1 MVDFKIWIKTFD
13 KEEEIQSFC
22 VFHFRK
28 LKSFI
33 RTKHSYVNI
42 PIMTMKPVKYF
53 KESPLQDLCAWASV

>member
-53 KESPLQDLCAWASV
+53 KESPL